1 MPLLYMHACDAKQL
15 LTNGQP
21 MPTMHL
27 LCVHNFGKHD
37 LTRLTNHQ
45 HCCYYRESHERRLRE
60 RNMYTEEQIA
70 WMLDRSELY
79 AEHNRQNPGFFD
91 MFINSGEF

>member
-1 MPLLYMHACDAKQL
+1 
-15 LTNGQP
+15 

-27 LCVHNFGKHD
+27 LFVYNCG
-37 LTRLTNHQ
+37 NHIVPFVSQ
-45 HCCYYRESHERRLRE
+45 TINIAFTIRESHERRLRE

-91 MFINSGEF
+91 MFINSGEY